1 MADKTDR
8 ADNVVRVIE
17 ALSRLVLE
25 NRAAHYVLENATP
38 RPSNWA
44 TQLHDFRSSPA
55 NQRLAAESVDGLRV
69 VLQGVPDAILQTLA
83 EGIEQIA
90 PLYPSTSKLRG
101 TRD

>member
-1 MADKTDR
+1 MVDKKGR
-8 ADNVVRVIE
+8 ADNTVRVLA

-25 NRAAHYVLENATP
+25 SRAARYVLENAVP

-55 NQRLAAESVDGLRV
+55 NQKLALESVDGLRAA
-69 VLQGVPDAILQTLA
+69 LQEMPDAILQTLA

-90 PLYPSTSKLRG
+90 PLYPSTSKLGG
-101 TRD
+101 TQD